1 MNPPASMLKKDLGV
15 VHVFCIA
22 SGAMISSGI
31 FVLPGLAF
39 QQAGPS
45 VILSYLLAGLLALVG
60 ILSVIELTT
69 AMPKAGGDYYHV
81 TRSLGPLVGTASG
94 ILGWFALS
102 LKSAFAIYGLSA
114 LIHSITG
121 SPVLLTGAAMCVV
134 FTWLNIKGVEGAARV
149 EVWLVGALLSLLALY
164 VLLGVRH
171 VTATSYSPFA
181 PHGIN
186 RTLLTAGFVFVS
198 FGGLLKSA
206 TIAEEVRDPG
216 RTMPTAMVGAVV
228 AVTALYTAVLFV
240 TVGILPARE
249 LATSLTP
256 LADVARMKTGSVGY
270 WLISIGAVLAFV
282 TTANAG
288 IMSAS
293 RYPLALGRDR
303 LVPGF
308 LSRIDPRYGVPRV
321 AIMLTGATIF
331 LALMLPLE
339 LLVKAASTVVLTAYV
354 LAALAVFILRQIRL
368 QNYRPTFKVPLYPWL
383 PITGA
388 IVFVLLII
396 DMGAATI
403 EISLGLVVV
412 STLVYLF
419 YGRKRSDQE
428 YALLYL
434 IRSVTSRA
442 LATGSLESE
451 LRDVVHERDHIQR
464 DEFDGIVEQAKVLD
478 VDMRVSRDELFA
490 QVAELLSDRLSISR
504 ELLYQGLIDREHETS
519 TVISPFVAIPHVII
533 EGENRFDVALVRCWE
548 GARFSPT
555 DNAVKAI
562 FVIVGSRDC
571 RNLHLKALAAIAY
584 VVQHPEFEDRWMDTR
599 QAEQLR
605 DIFLLSRRVR
615 TSTRPAPGGDNEQ
628 PSASL

>member
-1 MNPPASMLKKDLGV
+1 MKLRKELGLI
-15 VHVFCIA
+15 HVFCIA
-22 SGAMISSGI
+22 CGAMISSGI

-39 QQAGPS
+39 RQAGPS

-69 AMPKAGGDYYHV
+69 AMPKAGGDYYYV
-81 TRSLGPLVGTASG
+81 TRSLGPLAGTISG

-121 SPVLLTGAAMCVV
+121 VPILLVGAAMCVV
-134 FTWLNIKGVEGAARV
+134 FTWLNLKGVEGAAKV
-149 EVWLVGALLSLLALY
+149 EVWLVAVLLALLALY
-164 VLLGVRH
+164 FLLGVRH
-171 VTATSYSPFA
+171 VAATSYLPFA
-181 PHGIN
+181 TKGIN

-198 FGGLLKSA
+198 FGGLLKAA
-206 TIAEEVRDPG
+206 TIAEEVRNPG
-216 RTMPTAMVGAVV
+216 RTMPVAMVSAVV
-228 AVTALYTAVLFV
+228 AVTILYTAVLFV
-240 TVGILPARE
+240 TVGILPAAALE
-249 LATSLTP
+249 TSLTP
-256 LADVARMKTGSVGY
+256 LADVARMKTGAGGY
-270 WLISIGAVLAFV
+270 WLINVAAVLAFV

-303 LVPGF
+303 LVPGV
-308 LSRIDPRYGVPRV
+308 LSRIDPRYGVPKV
-321 AIMLTGATIF
+321 AIILTGITIF
-331 LALMLPLE
+331 LSLLLPLE
-339 LLVKAASTVVLTAYV
+339 LLVKAASTVVLTSYV
-354 LAALAVFILRQIRL
+354 LSALAVIILRQIRL
-368 QNYRPTFKVPLYPWL
+368 QNYRPTVKVPLYPWL
-383 PITGA
+383 PLTGA
-388 IVFVLLII
+388 ILFVFLII

-412 STLVYLF
+412 AALVYVL

-442 LATGSLESE
+442 LVTESLESE
-451 LRDVVHERDHIQR
+451 LRDVVHERDQIKH
-464 DEFDGIVEQAKVLD
+464 DEFDEIVEKAKVLD
-478 VDMRVSRDELFA
+478 LDVRISRDDLFA
-490 QVAELLSDRLSISR
+490 RVADLLSERSCVNR
-504 ELLYQGLIDREHETS
+504 ETLYQGLIDREHETS

-533 EGENRFDVALVRCWE
+533 EGDRRFDVALVRCRE
-548 GARFSPT
+548 GARFSPV
-555 DNAVKAI
+555 DNAVKAV

-599 QAEQLR
+599 QAGQLR

-615 TSTRPAPGGDNEQ
+615 SSAKQAPSGDNEH
-628 PSASL
+628 AAAE

>member
-1 MNPPASMLKKDLGV
+1 M
-15 VHVFCIA
+15 
-22 SGAMISSGI
+22 
-31 FVLPGLAF
+31 
-39 QQAGPS
+39 
-45 VILSYLLAGLLALVG
+45 
-60 ILSVIELTT
+60 
-69 AMPKAGGDYYHV
+69 
-81 TRSLGPLVGTASG
+81 
-94 ILGWFALS
+94 
-102 LKSAFAIYGLSA
+102 
-114 LIHSITG
+114 
-121 SPVLLTGAAMCVV
+121 
-134 FTWLNIKGVEGAARV
+134 
-149 EVWLVGALLSLLALY
+149 
-164 VLLGVRH
+164 
-171 VTATSYSPFA
+171 
-181 PHGIN
+181 
-186 RTLLTAGFVFVS
+186 
-198 FGGLLKSA
+198 
-206 TIAEEVRDPG
+206 
-216 RTMPTAMVGAVV
+216 
-228 AVTALYTAVLFV
+228 
-240 TVGILPARE
+240 
-249 LATSLTP
+249 
-256 LADVARMKTGSVGY
+256 
-270 WLISIGAVLAFV
+270 
-282 TTANAG
+282 
-288 IMSAS
+288 
-293 RYPLALGRDR
+293 
-303 LVPGF
+303 
-308 LSRIDPRYGVPRV
+308 
-321 AIMLTGATIF
+321 
-331 LALMLPLE
+331 
-339 LLVKAASTVVLTAYV
+339 
-354 LAALAVFILRQIRL
+354 
-368 QNYRPTFKVPLYPWL
+368 

-464 DEFDGIVEQAKVLD
+464 DEFDGIVEKAKVLD

-490 QVAELLSDRLSISR
+490 QVAELLSDRLSVSR

-533 EGENRFDVALVRCWE
+533 EGENRFDVALVRCRE